1 MREVDGKREWLAAWD
16 GENEHGEGLLDSW
29 EPTANVSEVAC
40 TEYFETAKAL
50 ARPAVLDRARYP
62 AVAGAGCTWGVEEG
76 TWPEVGCA

>member
-16 GENEHGEGLLDSW
+16 GEDEHGEGLLDSW

-62 AVAGAGCTWGVEEG
+62 RGFGGCLVAGTHAAPCSSAG
-76 TWPEVGCA
+76 A